1 MRLRDKVALVTGG
14 TSGIGQAAAELFARE
29 GAKVVIAARR
39 REMGE
44 AVAAAIRQSG
54 GDALFVETDV
64 AREEDCRRVVERTVE
79 AYGRIDIGF
88 NNAGILHNGVKITD
102 DTEEAWDRTFAV
114 NVKGVFFCM
123 KHEIAA
129 MLKTGGGAIV
139 NTSSIG
145 GLVGGPGQGAYQAS
159 KHAVVGMTKV
169 AALEFAKRGVRVNA
183 VCPAVTRSEMADA
196 WLDTPESLARLQAMH
211 PIGRIAE
218 ADEVA
223 RAVLFLVS
231 DDASFVTGQ
240 ALAVDG
246 GFVAQ

>member
-1 MRLRDKVALVTGG
+1 MRLRDKVAIVTGG
-14 TSGIGQAAAELFARE
+14 TSGIGRASAELFAQE

-39 REMGE
+39 RDMGE
-44 AVAAAIRQSG
+44 AAVTAITEAG
-54 GDALFVETDV
+54 GEALFIETDV
-64 AREEDCRRVVERTVE
+64 AREEDCRLLVERTIE
-79 AYGRIDIGF
+79 RFGRIDIGF

-102 DTEEAWDRTFAV
+102 DTEEAWDRILAV

-123 KHEIAA
+123 KHQIAA
-129 MLKTGGGAIV
+129 MLKTGGGAVV

-196 WLDTPESLARLQAMH
+196 WLSTPDAMDRLRAMH

-223 RAVLFLVS
+223 RAVLFLAS
-231 DDASFVTGQ
+231 DEASFVTGQ